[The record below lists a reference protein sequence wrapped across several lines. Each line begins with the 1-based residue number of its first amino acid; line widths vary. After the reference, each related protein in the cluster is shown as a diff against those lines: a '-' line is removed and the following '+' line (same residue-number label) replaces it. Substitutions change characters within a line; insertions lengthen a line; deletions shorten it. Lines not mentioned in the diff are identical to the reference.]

1 MTSGS
6 FRILLS
12 HVKSDFSN
20 KKKHS
25 GMISHPRSAHFN
37 SFYGGVSRLVS
48 SSGKFQSLDD
58 LQVMLYASE
67 TYDAPLASVIKAK

>member
-1 MTSGS
+1 
-6 FRILLS
+6 
-12 HVKSDFSN
+12 
-20 KKKHS
+20 
-25 GMISHPRSAHFN
+25 MISHPRSAHFN
-37 SFYGGVSRLVS
+37 SFYGGASRLVS